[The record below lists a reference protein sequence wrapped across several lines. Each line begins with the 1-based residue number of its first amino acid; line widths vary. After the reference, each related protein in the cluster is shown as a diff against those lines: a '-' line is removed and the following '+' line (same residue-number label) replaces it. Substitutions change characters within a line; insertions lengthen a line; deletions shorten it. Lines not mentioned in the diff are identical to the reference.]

1 MDARLRF
8 ATISDLRTLLDRRAI
23 SPDELAKETLR
34 GLETDG
40 VALHAVA
47 TLLPDRAHRD
57 ASRAATL
64 LHRPVVGRLTGIP
77 WGAKDLF
84 AVRGAPTTWGV
95 PAYADRHEARDATV
109 VRRLGTAGAV
119 LVAKLAT
126 IELAGGWGYRYPG
139 ASATGAART
148 PWNLDHWA
156 GGSSSGSGA
165 AVAAGIVPF
174 ALGSETSG
182 SIVTPAAFCGVTGLR
197 PTLGLVSRAGAMP
210 LSWTLDKVGPL
221 ARTALDAYDVLRAI
235 AGPDE
240 ADVDTLAASFRHVP
254 RGPKGRPVTAR
265 RRPSMPNP
273 PPVEALASL
282 RIGFAESDFTEA
294 PAPGARA
301 AFGQAL
307 ADMQRLGAT
316 WVDARLPADL
326 PYGAIVSLI
335 GGVEGAAAHADLI
348 DGPAFDSLVD
358 ETQKASLLAAR
369 EVLARDYV
377 DALRG
382 RRLVQNAFSRL
393 FDDVD
398 LIATIAR
405 PDGAP
410 RFDRALD
417 AVTTGLSDAPPGNR
431 SIVAAAN
438 VAGLPA
444 IIVPCGFTDA
454 GLPVALQLVGPAWSE
469 PLLVAVGAWYQT
481 ITDWHRRRPPDQSP
495 SPNLPTIQ

>member
-1 MDARLRF
+1 MDERLRF
-8 ATISDLRTLLDRRAI
+8 ATISDLRALLDRRVI
-23 SPDELAKETLR
+23 SPDELAEETLR
-34 GLETDG
+34 CLETDG
-40 VALHAVA
+40 VGLHAVA
-47 TLLPDRAHRD
+47 TLLPDRAHRE
-57 ASRAATL
+57 ASRAATR
-64 LHRPVVGRLTGIP
+64 LHRSRVGRLAGIP

-95 PAYADRHEARDATV
+95 PGYHDRHEARDATV
-109 VRRLGTAGAV
+109 VRRLGRAGAV

-148 PWNLDHWA
+148 PWNRDHWA

-165 AVAAGIVPF
+165 VVAAGILPF

-235 AGPDE
+235 AGPDA
-240 ADVDTLAASFRHVP
+240 ADVDTLSTTFRHVP
-254 RGPKGRPVTAR
+254 RGPKGRPVAGR
-265 RRPSMPNP
+265 RRPKMPDP
-273 PPVEALASL
+273 PPFDMLTSL

-294 PAPGARA
+294 PVTGARA

-307 ADMQRLGAT
+307 DDMRRLGAT
-316 WVDARLPADL
+316 WVDAALPTDL

-335 GGVEGAAAHADLI
+335 GGVEGAAAHAELI
-348 DGPAFDSLVD
+348 DGPAFDTLAD
-358 ETQKASLLAAR
+358 EAQKASLLAAR

-382 RRLVQNAFSRL
+382 RRLVQGAFERI
-393 FDDVD
+393 FNDVD

-417 AVTTGLSDAPPGNR
+417 AATVDIPDAPPGNR
-431 SIVAAAN
+431 SIVAAGN

-444 IIVPCGFTDA
+444 IILPCGFTEA

-469 PLLVAVGAWYQT
+469 PLLVAVGAWYQSL
-481 ITDWHRRRPPDQSP
+481 TDWHERRPPSLP
-495 SPNLPTIQ
+495 S

>member
-1 MDARLRF
+1 MDARLRY
-8 ATISDLRTLLDRRAI
+8 ATIGELRALLDLREV
-23 SPDELAKETLR
+23 SPDELAHETLK
-34 GLETDG
+34 GLGTHG
-40 VALHAVA
+40 SALHAVA
-47 TLLPDRAHRD
+47 TILPDRARRE
-57 ASRAATL
+57 AARAATL
-64 LHRPVVGRLTGIP
+64 IDRKASGRLAGIP

-95 PAYADRHEARDATV
+95 PAYRDRLEAQDATV
-109 VRRLGTAGAV
+109 VRRLGAAGAV

-148 PWNLDHWA
+148 PWNTNHWA

-165 AVAAGIVPF
+165 AVATGVLPF

-210 LSWTLDKVGPL
+210 LSWTLDKIGPL
-221 ARTALDAYDVLRAI
+221 ARSALDAFDVLRAI
-235 AGPDE
+235 AGPDA
-240 ADVDTLAASFRHVP
+240 ADVDTLASTFRYVP
-254 RGPKGRPVTAR
+254 RGSNGRRIPGR
-265 RRPSMPNP
+265 RRPRLPDL
-273 PPVEALASL
+273 PPVGSLASL
-282 RIGFAESDFTEA
+282 RIGYAESDFTEA
-294 PAPGARA
+294 PVPGARV
-301 AFGQAL
+301 AFGRAL
-307 ADMQRLGAT
+307 ADMQRIGAT
-316 WVDARLPADL
+316 WVETALPNDL

-348 DGPAFDSLVD
+348 DGAEFETLVD
-358 ETQKASLLAAR
+358 QTQKASLLAAR

-382 RRLVQNAFSRL
+382 RRLVQDAFARI

-398 LIATIAR
+398 IIATIAR

-410 RFDRALD
+410 PVDRALD
-417 AVTTGLSDAPPGNR
+417 VEALNFPDAPPGNR
-431 SIVAAAN
+431 SIVAAGN

-444 IIVPCGFTDA
+444 IVVPCGFTET

-469 PLLVAVGAWYQT
+469 PLLVAVAAWYQSV
-481 ITDWHRRRPPDQSP
+481 TDWHTRRPPDRSP
-495 SPNLPTIQ
+495 